1 MVTQGLQALRSNW
14 FLHKKENL
22 SLTFQDSSF
31 PIKWELLKQEFLTLN
46 IHLLQRG
53 KKKWQPYIRNLE
65 RRKMPISPS
74 LSKQSILPVLLNL
87 RSLRGPK
94 QNHVLNQRKGRSG
107 DKISQKRSARNYR
120 NYIFLDLSFPVC
132 KEREVIYSPNTWKG
146 CKQMPGARVGPDD
159 LLGPFQLWKSYNS
172 YSHT

>member
-1 MVTQGLQALRSNW
+1 MNEKQTKEGSDCQMVTQALQALSSNW

-53 KKKWQPYIRNLE
+53 KKNYSLISEIWGEEKCQYHLVFPNKSML
-65 RRKMPISPS
+65 PI
-74 LSKQSILPVLLNL
+74 LLNL

-94 QNHVLNQRKGRSG
+94 QTHVLHQWKDRSG

-120 NYIFLDLSFPVC
+120 NHIFLDLSFPVC
-132 KEREVIYSPNTWKG
+132 KEREVIYSPSTWKG
-146 CKQMPGARVGPDD
+146 CM
-159 LLGPFQLWKSYNS
+159 
-172 YSHT
+172 

>member
-53 KKKWQPYIRNLE
+53 KKKMTALYQKSGEKKNANL
-65 RRKMPISPS
+65 
-74 LSKQSILPVLLNL
+74 
-87 RSLRGPK
+87 
-94 QNHVLNQRKGRSG
+94 
-107 DKISQKRSARNYR
+107 
-120 NYIFLDLSFPVC
+120 
-132 KEREVIYSPNTWKG
+132 T
-146 CKQMPGARVGPDD
+146 
-159 LLGPFQLWKSYNS
+159 
-172 YSHT
+172 